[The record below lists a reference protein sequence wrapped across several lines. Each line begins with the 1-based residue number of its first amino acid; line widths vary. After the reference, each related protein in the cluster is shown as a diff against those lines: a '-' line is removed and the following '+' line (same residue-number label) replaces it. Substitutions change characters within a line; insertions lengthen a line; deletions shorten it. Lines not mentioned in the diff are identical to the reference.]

1 MAKNLVAGETTKITE
16 SGSNISVELNDTMKN
31 KINSIPNISIGTTT
45 TGEAGTDASVSNSG
59 TSTNM
64 VLNFTIP
71 KGANGQDGQ
80 DGADGTNGADGE
92 DGITPHIGENGN
104 WFLGEE
110 DTGKPSRGIQ
120 GETGEQGQP
129 GQPGSD
135 GEDGQDGI
143 GFTTASA
150 GTPTQSDG
158 YTVTPITFNKTDGSN
173 VVVNVSAKNGLDGS
187 GGTGGTTD
195 YSELEN
201 KPKINNIEL
210 SGNRTLAELGIQP
223 EGDYLESESDPTVP
237 SHVKNITQQ
246 NINDWN
252 NKSEFSG
259 SYNDLSDK
267 PTIPEEYSLP
277 IASSTVLGG
286 IKVGANLEITSD
298 GTLNAQASGGT
309 GGTTDYTQLSNK
321 PKINNVELNGNKTLS
336 ELGVQQTY
344 IGKTEPTDDSVK
356 VWINPNGSN
365 EEWSLIET
373 FEADGINGV
382 FEKTNIN
389 LKKAIVSIDAKIGT
403 ASKTMYLR
411 IKTGNDIDY
420 LRCGYISGVVNTQKE
435 YITTVE
441 IETQPFV
448 IITART
454 CSKADTSSF
463 NIINVSLPNNFEK
476 KGNIKAISI
485 GHSSEEFV
493 PPAGT
498 IINIYGVEGE

>member
-31 KINSIPNISIGTTT
+31 KINSIPSISIGTTT

-59 TSTNM
+59 TATNM
-64 VLNFTIP
+64 ILNFTIP

-201 KPKINNIEL
+201 KPKINNVEL
-210 SGNRTLAELGIQP
+210 NGNKTLSELGVQQTYIGTTEP
-223 EGDYLESESDPTVP
+223 TDDSVEIWINPSEEGATVPTSETDPTVP
-237 SHVKNITQQ
+237 SHVKNITQE
-246 NINDWN
+246 NITSWN

-267 PTIPEEYSLP
+267 PTIPEEHSLP
-277 IASSTVLGG
+277 IASSTILGG
-286 IKVGANLEITSD
+286 IKVGANLEITED
-298 GTLNAQASGGT
+298 GVLNAQAGG
-309 GGTTDYTQLSNK
+309 GGSSTAVSEWEVVA
-321 PKINNVELNGNKTLS
+321 NNVIEDSTTSNISIEFDKSYSELLIFVDLGANNQQLGANWWKLNNKNINYTTMSTYRYYYARYFVTPLFTFFEVTSTNNNTVGTAAVSASSTTNTDKVTNFSITLS
-336 ELGVQQTY
+336 
-344 IGKTEPTDDSVK
+344 DD
-356 VWINPNGSN
+356 
-365 EEWSLIET
+365 
-373 FEADGINGV
+373 
-382 FEKTNIN
+382 
-389 LKKAIVSIDAKIGT
+389 KKFLEGAKIQILG
-403 ASKTMYLR
+403 R
-411 IKTGNDIDY
+411 N
-420 LRCGYISGVVNTQKE
+420 ISG
-435 YITTVE
+435 I
-441 IETQPFV
+441 
-448 IITART
+448 
-454 CSKADTSSF
+454 
-463 NIINVSLPNNFEK
+463 
-476 KGNIKAISI
+476 
-485 GHSSEEFV
+485 
-493 PPAGT
+493 
-498 IINIYGVEGE
+498 

>member
-31 KINSIPNISIGTTT
+31 KINSIPSISIGTTT

-59 TSTNM
+59 TATNM
-64 VLNFTIP
+64 ILNFTIP

-104 WFLGEE
+104 WYLGET
-110 DTGKPSRGIQ
+110 DTGKPSRGEQGPQGIQ
-120 GETGEQGQP
+120 GEQGLQGLKGDTGEAGPQGPAGADGTDGTDGITPTIGENGNWYLGKTDTGKPSKGEQGPQGP
-129 GQPGSD
+129 KGDQGEQGPQGEAGQPGSD
-135 GEDGQDGI
+135 GEDGQDGV

-173 VVVNVSAKNGLDGS
+173 VVVNVSAKNGADGS

-195 YSELEN
+195 YSELE
-201 KPKINNIEL
+201 
-210 SGNRTLAELGIQP
+210 
-223 EGDYLESESDPTVP
+223 
-237 SHVKNITQQ
+237 
-246 NINDWN
+246 
-252 NKSEFSG
+252 
-259 SYNDLSDK
+259 
-267 PTIPEEYSLP
+267 
-277 IASSTVLGG
+277 
-286 IKVGANLEITSD
+286 
-298 GTLNAQASGGT
+298 
-309 GGTTDYTQLSNK
+309 NK

-344 IGKTEPTDDSVK
+344 IGTTEPTDDSVK

-365 EEWSLIET
+365 GEWSLIET
-373 FEADGINGV
+373 FEADGVNGV

-403 ASKTMYLR
+403 TSKTMYLR

>member
-31 KINSIPNISIGTTT
+31 KINSIPSISIGTTT

-59 TSTNM
+59 TATNM
-64 VLNFTIP
+64 ILNFTIP

-80 DGADGTNGADGE
+80 DGADGANGADGE

-120 GETGEQGQP
+120 GEQGQA

-135 GEDGQDGI
+135 GEDGQDGV

-173 VVVNVSAKNGLDGS
+173 VVVNVSAKNGADG
-187 GGTGGTTD
+187 
-195 YSELEN
+195 
-201 KPKINNIEL
+201 
-210 SGNRTLAELGIQP
+210 
-223 EGDYLESESDPTVP
+223 
-237 SHVKNITQQ
+237 
-246 NINDWN
+246 
-252 NKSEFSG
+252 
-259 SYNDLSDK
+259 
-267 PTIPEEYSLP
+267 
-277 IASSTVLGG
+277 
-286 IKVGANLEITSD
+286 
-298 GTLNAQASGGT
+298 SGGT

-336 ELGVQQTY
+336 DLGIQQTVVSE
-344 IGKTEPTDDSVK
+344 TEPTDDSVK